1 MKSAVGRNIAMFF
14 RFRYFARLHRFQS
27 RHAHLCRL
35 LSAIL
40 WLSLSTHDSLTLLLL
55 LLLLMLLALSTFS
68 IIPLLHHLGR
78 NSAAS
83 ADVEAARN
91 KRGKPVGCWRCRVY

>member
-27 RHAHLCRL
+27 RHAHRL

-40 WLSLSTHDSLTLLLL
+40 WLSLSTHDPLTLLL

-68 IIPLLHHLGR
+68 IIPLFHHRGR

>member
-14 RFRYFARLHRFQS
+14 RFRYFARLHRFQA
-27 RHAHLCRL
+27 RHAHLCRF

-40 WLSLSTHDSLTLLLL
+40 WLSLSTHDPLTLLLL
-55 LLLLMLLALSTFS
+55 LLLLMLLAFVDLFHYPAVASSRKKF
-68 IIPLLHHLGR
+68 GR
-78 NSAAS
+78 IT
-83 ADVEAARN
+83 DVEAARN

>member
-1 MKSAVGRNIAMFF
+1 MKSTVGRNIAMFF

-40 WLSLSTHDSLTLLLL
+40 WLSLSTHDPLTLLL
-55 LLLLMLLALSTFS
+55 LLLLMLLAFVGLFHYPAVASSRKKF
-68 IIPLLHHLGR
+68 GR
-78 NSAAS
+78 IS
-83 ADVEAARN
+83 
-91 KRGKPVGCWRCRVY
+91 RC